1 MQKRDQYHTIEDF
14 LTDVSFQRWIREGEN
29 DENWVEWSLENTQRA
44 KLVEE
49 ARLWIL
55 ATAVPI
61 PPSNLTQ
68 TALQNTWD
76 KIQLKEKELEPTFIA
91 SSNRL
96 WWWSA
101 AAIVIVGLGIGWV
114 FYQQNKTK
122 ESLLTYSELISQ
134 TAEGLIEQ
142 TNNTN
147 KPQLITLSDGSS
159 VLLYPKSKLSYPRS
173 FAGSERKVFLLGEGF
188 FEISKNPKKPFLV
201 FSNEVVTKVVGTSFR
216 IRAFSNQPNIEVTVK
231 TGQVNVE
238 SNDLITK
245 SEKKSVTLLPNE
257 GIRFL
262 RQGLSFEKMAT
273 LPNKDMS
280 APSTYEI
287 EQVNFEFSDTPV
299 SQIFAI
305 LEEAYLLEID
315 FPAEK
320 LKDCYL
326 TTSLQDQP
334 LPEKLKI
341 ICESLGKNTRYE
353 MNGNQII
360 ILSNGCN

>member
-1 MQKRDQYHTIEDF
+1 MQERDKYQTIEDF
-14 LTDVSFQRWIREGEN
+14 LTDVSFQKWIREGEEH
-29 DENWVEWSLENTQRA
+29 DNWVEWSLENPQRA

-55 ATAVPI
+55 AIGVSTLPE
-61 PPSNLTQ
+61 NLTQ
-68 TALQNTWD
+68 TALQTTWE
-76 KIQLKEKELEPTFIA
+76 KIQLAEKETERPKSFSYQRI
-91 SSNRL
+91 
-96 WWWSA
+96 WWSA
-101 AAIVIVGLGIGWV
+101 AAMLLLSLGVGWV
-114 FYQQNKTK
+114 VYQQNKTQ
-122 ESLLTYSELISQ
+122 EPQTTYSALVSQ
-134 TAEGLIEQ
+134 AADGLLEQ

-159 VLLYPKSKLSYPRS
+159 VLLYPQSKLSYPKS
-173 FAGSERKVFLLGEGF
+173 FAGNERKVFLLGEGF

-201 FSNEVVTKVVGTSFR
+201 YSNEVVTKVVGTSFR
-216 IRAFSNQPNIEVTVK
+216 IKAFSNESDIEVTVK

-238 SNDLITK
+238 PNQLITNT
-245 SEKKSVTLLPNE
+245 EKKHVTLLPNE
-257 GIRFL
+257 GIRFK
-262 RQGLSFEKMAT
+262 RHDFSFEKIAK
-273 LPNKDMS
+273 LPTPEVAQQAN
-280 APSTYEI
+280 PSI
-287 EQVNFEFSDTPV
+287 EQVNFEFSDVPV
-299 SQIFAI
+299 AQIFAL

-326 TTSLQDQP
+326 TTSLNDQP

-353 MNGNQII
+353 MNGNQIV